1 MQKVKEIWC
10 QLLGTKDFGPHDEF
24 FAVGGHSLTLVLL
37 RNKIREQFGF
47 ELQFD
52 RFYKRPTLLAL
63 IEDILMAKK
72 YANTAVLE
80 KQFRRV
86 SGCTTDRDHHT
97 PLSPMD
103 SAATDEQ
110 LVVNFV
116 KLRENSAA
124 TGNLY
129 MIHAIAGT
137 IYPYYGILASIPE
150 SLNVYAIE
158 YDVQYPSTSLMAL
171 ASFYCRHGLCNFN
184 PFYEEGNKTENEVPK
199 CLKSFVE
206 CEKESKQKLTRSTQ
220 APFLGFFD

>member
-80 KQFRRV
+80 RV
-86 SGCTTDRDHHT
+86 SGCTTDEDHHI
-97 PLSPMD
+97 PLSPVD
-103 SAATDEQ
+103 GASTDEHL

-150 SLNVYAIE
+150 SLNLN
-158 YDVQYPSTSLMAL
+158 TM
-171 ASFYCRHGLCNFN
+171 CNIHQQ
-184 PFYEEGNKTENEVPK
+184 V
-199 CLKSFVE
+199 
-206 CEKESKQKLTRSTQ
+206 
-220 APFLGFFD
+220 